1 MVSNNSINLN
11 NSGVVGFDGSSSF
24 NGSLVTQHSILL
36 GGANTHTIASLG
48 VASNGQLPIG
58 SGGADP
64 VLSTLTAGTGI
75 TIANGAG
82 SITINAA
89 GGGLSWTDVT
99 GSSQAMAINNGY
111 TANNAGLVTLTLPS
125 TAAYGT
131 TMAVVGKGAGGWKIA
146 QNASQV
152 IHFGFLNTTSGTGGS
167 LASTNQYDVV
177 FLLTTVANLEFT
189 ILNSIGNITIV

>member
-131 TMAVVGKGAGGWKIA
+131 TMAVVGKG
-146 QNASQV
+146 
-152 IHFGFLNTTSGTGGS
+152 SGRMEDSSERFPSHT
-167 LASTNQYDVV
+167 LRFFEYH
-177 FLLTTVANLEFT
+177 
-189 ILNSIGNITIV
+189 IGNRGVVGFH